1 MSEISTSLQRHV
13 EGIQNSIKSGQDL
26 LEKLRKIYTKFP
38 DLSVAFL
45 RYSQIYLAESANP
58 IVDEIDYIE
67 YSDEIYVEFFHTYNG
82 MKIYSNPME
91 FPLTQDGEV
100 IENWKE
106 FLIEAKISSVVIDMV
121 NLYVEKLKGNES
133 V

>member
-13 EGIQNSIKSGQDL
+13 NEIQNSIKSGQEL

-38 DLSVAFL
+38 DLAVAFL
-45 RYSQIYLAESANP
+45 RFSQIYLAESANP
-58 IVDEIDYIE
+58 IVDEINYIE
-67 YSDEIYVEFFHTYNG
+67 YSDETYVELFHIYNG

-91 FPLTQDGEV
+91 FSLTQDGEV

-106 FLIEAKISSVVIDMV
+106 FLVEAKISSVVIDMV
-121 NLYVEKLKGNES
+121 NQYVEKLKGNES